1 VLQTDLMCAVQ
12 FRKLG
17 YEAVDMIC
25 EYMKTVPEARVVP
38 DVQVSA
44 LVSQHTSPPSAC
56 SGAGQA
62 LRAGAW
68 QNHIITQGSVGVA
81 APLL

>member
-1 VLQTDLMCAVQ
+1 MSATVASQKVFGTVRGAADYLLAHACALQ

-38 DVQVSA
+38 DVQVSK
-44 LVSQHTSPPSAC
+44 
-56 SGAGQA
+56 
-62 LRAGAW
+62 
-68 QNHIITQGSVGVA
+68 
-81 APLL
+81 